1 MEVCVSSHAR
11 IHLGFYTYPPDP
23 NPWRGAGIYLS
34 KPSLTVCAGDYTGL
48 SVPDCFEEEQV
59 VKLARISKGDTGIR
73 VYGCIPPHRG
83 LGSST
88 QLYLSAAMA
97 ISLYTI
103 GSFDWESTVYKLKRH
118 VTSRVGALLFKYG
131 GIIVDGSSVTGK
143 PVLKPSYTG
152 KLPGDW
158 RVIIVDPGG
167 PSGPRESWEEEKWRS
182 LPPAPAGLV
191 HTAYDAVGKMER
203 AVEEGDL
210 DGFTSAARVLDSVTG
225 EYFSH
230 ATKTSS
236 TRCSE
241 ALDYLAG
248 NGVYL
253 MQSSWGP
260 TMYTFAGKDSARYV
274 ASIIRE
280 AFELEGCSIRF
291 LDVVAPW
298 NEGARASLTR

>member
-1 MEVCVSSHAR
+1 MEVCVTSHAR

-34 KPSLTVCAGDYTGL
+34 KPSLTVCTGDYAGL

-59 VKLARISKGDTGIR
+59 LKLAQISGGNTGIR
-73 VYGCIPPHRG
+73 VHGCILPHRG

-97 ISLYTI
+97 LTLYTTK
-103 GSFDWESTVYKLKRH
+103 SFDWESAVYKLKRH

-131 GIIVDGSSVTGK
+131 GIVVDGSTVTGK
-143 PVLKPSYTG
+143 PVLKPLYTG
-152 KLPGDW
+152 KLPGEW
-158 RVIIVDPGG
+158 RIVIVDPGG
-167 PSGPRESWEEEKWRS
+167 PGGPRESWEKKKWRT
-182 LPPAPAGLV
+182 LPPAPAELI
-191 HTAYDAVGKMER
+191 HTAYDTVRKMEK

-210 DGFTSAARVLDSVTG
+210 DGFTSAARILDRVTG

-230 ATKTSS
+230 ATKTGS
-236 TRCSE
+236 TRCTE
-241 ALDYLAG
+241 AMDYLAE

-260 TMYTFAGKDSARYV
+260 TLYTFAGKDDAWNV
-274 ASIIRE
+274 AGIIRE
-280 AFELEGCSIRF
+280 AFELEGCGIRL

-298 NEGARASLTR
+298 NEGAEASWTR